1 MRKRYIQQKVTK
13 QIFADSAGVC
23 CICGQDIRNKNGVI
37 AQQAHIYGL
46 NPNSA
51 RYDGSLSNKFL
62 NSSENLIAVCPNCHM
77 EIDQIS
83 PDKYPAEKL
92 FEFKYRHISNFII
105 DRFNRRLND
114 IYDYLE
120 GVGDEDINSTKD
132 AEILI
137 ENERIT
143 YLNNSRNSLPDSEI
157 KELEMELKSISRKIL
172 RKIDYIFRDKED
184 E

>member
-1 MRKRYIQQKVTK
+1 MRKRNIQQKVTK

-23 CICGQDIRNKNGVI
+23 CMCEQDFRNENGVI
-37 AQQAHIYGL
+37 AVQAHIYGL

-51 RYDGSLSNKFL
+51 RYDENLSNEFL

-92 FEFKYRHISNFII
+92 FEFKYRHISNVII

-114 IYDYLE
+114 FYDYLE
-120 GVGDEDINSTKD
+120 VVGYEDINSTKD
-132 AEILI
+132 AEIWI
-137 ENERIT
+137 GNERIT
-143 YLNNSRNSLPDSEI
+143 YLNNSRNSLPDSKI
-157 KELEMELKSISRKIL
+157 KELKMELESISRKIL

>member
-92 FEFKYRHISNFII
+92 FKFKYLHISNVII
-105 DRFNRRLND
+105 DRFNRELNEF
-114 IYDYLE
+114 YNYLDA
-120 GVGDEDINSTKD
+120 VVDENFNSTKD
-132 AEILI
+132 AKIWI
-137 ENERIT
+137 NNKIT
-143 YLNNSRNSLPDSEI
+143 DYINNSRNLLPDLEI
-157 KELEMELKSISRKIL
+157 KELEMELKSISNKIL
-172 RKIDYIFRDKED
+172 RKIDYIFRDED